1 MKEADEEE
9 AVRRLKSEKTTKA
22 TENQDEAMI
31 QEDMGEARDRIR
43 EDDDNRD

>member
-22 TENQDEAMI
+22 TENQDEATI
-31 QEDMGEARDRIR
+31 HYDIGVDRIR
-43 EDDDNRD
+43 EDDDNQD